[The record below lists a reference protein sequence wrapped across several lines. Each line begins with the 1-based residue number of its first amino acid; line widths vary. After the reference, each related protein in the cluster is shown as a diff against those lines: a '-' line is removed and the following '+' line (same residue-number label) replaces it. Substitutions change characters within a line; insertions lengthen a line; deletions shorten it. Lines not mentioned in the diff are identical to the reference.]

1 MRHVRSLYV
10 PHIVGHPHGANLD
23 IQETALHV
31 VDIVSLRPEM
41 ELCYM
46 AIGGKC
52 FEILERQGPA
62 PRRRSMQHSQRG
74 RSERIRQDEV
84 ADADADGDEEEHD
97 EEEHD
102 EDEGDEADD
111 ENDESE
117 DEIEGSIESEVSDND
132 HVETRK
138 ASKLWLQEI
147 LFYDKITIFKARHG
161 RL

>member
-1 MRHVRSLYV
+1 MKQVRSLYI
-10 PHIVGHPHGANLD
+10 PHIVGHPHSSNLD

-62 PRRRSMQHSQRG
+62 PRRQSVHSSSTHRS
-74 RSERIRQDEV
+74 IRHEVDVDEEDNLEDNDEAQAGDDEV
-84 ADADADGDEEEHD
+84 VS
-97 EEEHD
+97 
-102 EDEGDEADD
+102 
-111 ENDESE
+111 ES
-117 DEIEGSIESEVSDND
+117 DVSDSSD
-132 HVETRK
+132 GERSDWGGEKRKGTR
-138 ASKLWLQEI
+138 LWLQEI

-161 RL
+161 KL